1 MPKKTERTSFVP
13 GYNVWSRRRTI
24 DEAKNIARWSP
35 WIALEWMAESIEGA
49 SIDEFDILERH
60 DKAAD
65 EINSMWRRRSKH
77 YFYDEKEF
85 WGGVP
90 PKMIPKCLSNN
101 EYDII
106 VNEEE

>member
-1 MPKKTERTSFVP
+1 MTQEV
-13 GYNVWSRRRTI
+13 NVVVS
-24 DEAKNIARWSP
+24 
-35 WIALEWMAESIEGA
+35 
-49 SIDEFDILERH
+49 H

-77 YFYDEKEF
+77 YFYNEKEF

-106 VNEEE
+106 GNEEE

>member
-1 MPKKTERTSFVP
+1 MPKKTEKSTLIQ
-13 GYNVWSRRRTI
+13 GYSTWSRRRTI

-35 WIALEWMAESIEGA
+35 QIAHEWMAESIQGA
-49 SIDEFDILERH
+49 SIDEFDALERH

-65 EINSMWRRRSKH
+65 EINAMWRRRSKH
-77 YFYDEKEF
+77 YSYDEKEF

-106 VNEEE
+106 GN

>member
-1 MPKKTERTSFVP
+1 MPKKSEKNPFVA

-24 DEAKNIARWSP
+24 DEAKNIARWAP
-35 WIALEWMAESIEGA
+35 WTAHEWMEESIQGA
-49 SIDEFDILERH
+49 SIDEFEILERH
-60 DKAAD
+60 DQAAD
-65 EINSMWRRRSKH
+65 EINAMWRRRSKH
-77 YFYDEKEF
+77 YYYDEKEF

-106 VNEEE
+106 RNEEE